1 MLADTAALPLS
12 SAGERS
18 DPSSR
23 SRTPPRARA
32 RGRAGAISPIDH
44 RWFLDKTGHEGLNNL
59 LAAYPDKSA
68 YAQCIFAFCA
78 GPGEE
83 VHTFAG
89 RTPGTIVP
97 ARGPTDFGWDP
108 VFQPE
113 GYDVTYAEMDK
124 AEKNKISH
132 RYRSL
137 AALQKFLQDT
147 PEAARGIKRP
157 AGAEET
163 TTDTA

>member
-1 MLADTAALPLS
+1 M
-12 SAGERS
+12 
-18 DPSSR
+18 
-23 SRTPPRARA
+23 
-32 RGRAGAISPIDH
+32 
-44 RWFLDKTGHEGLNNL
+44 
-59 LAAYPDKSA
+59 
-68 YAQCIFAFCA
+68 
-78 GPGEE
+78 
-83 VHTFAG
+83 
-89 RTPGTIVP
+89 P

-147 PEAARGIKRP
+147 PEAARGVKRP